1 MDAATLQQRIYKG
14 YRLAAQRIGYPF
26 TLYRPQSVNNP
37 IVQANVIGAPLNAS
51 FTVGAGFNYNKFGKH
66 EDVIWGCLVDGTQTQ
81 PGDYLV
87 STDRKQ
93 TYFIAAQQDELPIL
107 TVLCSHVLSVSRAA
121 APAVLG
127 TNTYSGATLA
137 GQNPVI
143 TSWPGSLTMQKHA
156 AYPDA
161 QLPMDIPS
169 PLFNILLPHF
179 AGADIR
185 SSDIITDDNNPNR
198 RYTVAGTELTAL
210 GWRIAAR
217 IAVS

>member
-37 IVQANVIGAPLNAS
+37 IIQTNIVGAPLNAS
-51 FTVGAGFNYNKFGKH
+51 FTTGQGFNYNKWGKH
-66 EDVIWGCLVDGTQTQ
+66 EDVLWSVLVDGTQTKV
-81 PGDYLV
+81 GDYLV
-87 STDRKQ
+87 STARNQ

-107 TVLCSHVLSVSRAA
+107 SVLCSHVLSVSRAA

-137 GQNPVI
+137 GQTPVM
-143 TSWPGSLTMQKHA
+143 TSWPGSLVMQRHA

-161 QLPMDIPS
+161 QLPMDVSAPA
-169 PLFNILLPHF
+169 FVILLPHF
-179 AGADIR
+179 SGADIR
-185 SSDIITDDNNPNR
+185 TSDIITDDNNPNR
-198 RYTVAGTELTAL
+198 RYTVAGTELTSL